1 MNKNEI
7 QRLIDRYL
15 NGVTTPEEEQQL
27 ARALLG
33 GNIPDEWK
41 VVRIMLGE
49 LAMGEAEYDT
59 DMAEKVSHVKPVV
72 VSIFARWLVAASI
85 ALVIG
90 FVCFNSIESNEDN
103 VVAEMKTDK
112 PQEHRMVSNN
122 AVSNESPTKEQ
133 TDGTNTGLTI
143 HNSNINNIIAKVTD
157 ENKPQEASH
166 QETIIVQDDSE
177 YIDENLHYASNV
189 INDTVDNY
197 QSPSRMEEFIVK
209 IANYHHIK
217 CDSLSC
223 AIGKDDSDVVSTA
236 YVFPDTEELDLFR
249 RLLQAACWYDDKMPG
264 YLLNYSHQQF
274 FFCLKDMRKGLKYL
288 WIAERVRNKILL
300 YSTHSPLDTEVSSD
314 GFREYRDKLSN
325 TSINQKSK
333 KI

>member
-27 ARALLG
+27 ARALLCDD
-33 GNIPDEWK
+33 IPDEWK

-157 ENKPQEASH
+157 EN
-166 QETIIVQDDSE
+166 
-177 YIDENLHYASNV
+177 LHYASNV

-249 RLLQAACWYDDKMPG
+249 RLLQAACWYNDKMPG

>member
-15 NGVTTPEEEQQL
+15 NGVTTPEDEKLL

-49 LAMGEAEYDT
+49 LAMGEAEYDA
-59 DMAEKVSHVKPVV
+59 DMAKKASRKKSFVLPVPV
-72 VSIFARWLVAASI
+72 RWLIAASV
-85 ALVIG
+85 ALLIG

-122 AVSNESPTKEQ
+122 AVSNESPSKEQ

-143 HNSNINNIIAKVTD
+143 HNSNINNIIAKVT
-157 ENKPQEASH
+157 
-166 QETIIVQDDSE
+166 
-177 YIDENLHYASNV
+177 DENLHYASNV

-236 YVFPDTEELDLFR
+236 YVFPDTEELNLFR

-314 GFREYRDKLSN
+314 GFREYRDKLTN